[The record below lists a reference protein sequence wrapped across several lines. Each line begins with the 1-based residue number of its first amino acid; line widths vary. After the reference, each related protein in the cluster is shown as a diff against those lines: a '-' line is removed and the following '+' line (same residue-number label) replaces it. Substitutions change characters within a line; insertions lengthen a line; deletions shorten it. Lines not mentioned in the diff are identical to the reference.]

1 MLHKIKCKRRNDNQV
16 DGDDKCV
23 VVGDDGG
30 VFVTGSGFSPTA
42 FGSTDAGL
50 QTTFTRYAAAA
61 LSNRSTD
68 LLSLGRVRWDGAGR
82 MNAAIVAGTDGR
94 VLHLVPDL
102 GEDGN
107 QDYAFE
113 VQVMPRSARPFCP
126 PPEMW
131 THLTNLLE
139 FLGVGWWV
147 GG

>member
-61 LSNRSTD
+61 LSSSERIRVVTTHAEPAAASTT
-68 LLSLGRVRWDGAGR
+68 LSVSTE
-82 MNAAIVAGTDGR
+82 AASQQSSST
-94 VLHLVPDL
+94 
-102 GEDGN
+102 
-107 QDYAFE
+107 
-113 VQVMPRSARPFCP
+113 RSALTPFAASRSACTASGTSSIP
-126 PPEMW
+126 DESVVEVIW
-131 THLTNLLE
+131 
-139 FLGVGWWV
+139 
-147 GG
+147 